1 MQKSRSSP
9 SPLRPALYLSSV
21 NNIVWPVNGDEMAG
35 RPKKGENNLDV
46 GRIVEAAWRLVDRVG
61 VEGLSTRALAAE
73 LAVKGPALYWHVRN
87 KQQLL
92 SLMIEHALAGSI
104 AKVPPDLPWWEWL
117 RAIGRDQRNTLLAHR
132 DSGRIATA
140 APPTERLQN
149 EIFVQAI
156 EPLVQAGLPRR
167 QASAAFGG
175 LAGFVLGIVIYE
187 QSEETRKFL
196 LAYHDPDE
204 AFEFALDAY
213 VTGLKARAPH

>member
-1 MQKSRSSP
+1 
-9 SPLRPALYLSSV
+9 
-21 NNIVWPVNGDEMAG
+21 MAG

-61 VEGLSTRALAAE
+61 LEGLSTRALAAE
-73 LAVKGPALYWHVRN
+73 LDVKGPALYWHVRS

-104 AKVPPDLPWWEWL
+104 AKVPPDLPWWEWI
-117 RAIGRDQRNTLLAHR
+117 RAVGCDQRRTLLAHR
-132 DSGRIATA
+132 DSGRIASN

-149 EIFVQAI
+149 EIFIKAI
-156 EPLVQAGLPRR
+156 EPLVKAGVPRQ

-187 QSEETRKFL
+187 QSEATRSFL
-196 LAYHDPDE
+196 LAHHDPDE
-204 AFEFALDAY
+204 AFDFALDAY
-213 VTGLKARAPH
+213 VTGLRAKAGKPGADER